1 MPEQLHIT
9 NNDDRIINLIV
20 EEAFRELIEAVEGKD
35 NAEEQESHQG

>member
-35 NAEEQESHQG
+35 NAEEQES